1 MEDGEY
7 NKTIKNARK
16 TLEVPMEAAL
26 PCKMETRNCG
36 KRVESIL
43 PSNHEDHIAV
53 KGLNSMAHH
62 KLVHKFVPMHQ
73 AMKISGAKKAAKDKE
88 WTKHEKVAAWQLD
101 KVIEQEMCYS
111 GSTKKKWEVHFAT
124 LMDICHL
131 KNAELIQ
138 RTSRAPV

>member
-1 MEDGEY
+1 MQEWTKEKPKLDKARTERFFYLEDGEY

-26 PCKMETRNCG
+26 LCKMETRNFG
-36 KRVESIL
+36 KRKESIL

-73 AMKISGAKKAAKDKE
+73 AMKIPGAKKAAVDRMCEARKD
-88 WTKHEKVAAWQLD
+88 
-101 KVIEQEMCYS
+101 
-111 GSTKKKWEVHFAT
+111 GSMAT
-124 LMDICHL
+124 G
-131 KNAELIQ
+131 
-138 RTSRAPV
+138 